1 MHTVS
6 SVKDRHEVEFFL
18 LGVYTSRVH
27 VRSMARSVS
36 QKKKVLKAMFT
47 LSDRIAFLTA
57 QKPYRMGLLLTHK
70 NGDFGA
76 ISVTE

>member
-1 MHTVS
+1 MRTCQEYGPKRIS
-6 SVKDRHEVEFFL
+6 E
-18 LGVYTSRVH
+18 
-27 VRSMARSVS
+27 
-36 QKKKVLKAMFT
+36 KKKVVKAMFT